1 MHTHVA
7 HTSIR
12 AYRDIEK
19 DGTLSQRQRQILA
32 VMKPFPVDYSLQELS
47 KLSGLAINVVSGRVN
62 ELREKLGEVERA
74 PARPCTVTG
83 RTIRPV
89 RRTHPQKPLF

>member
-1 MHTHVA
+1 MQTQVA

-12 AYRDIEK
+12 TYRDIEK

-32 VMKPFPVDYSLQELS
+32 VMKPFPMDYSLQELAQLT
-47 KLSGLAINVVSGRVN
+47 KLPINVVSGRVN
-62 ELREKLGEVERA
+62 ELREKAGEIERA

-89 RRTHPQKPLF
+89 RRIHPQRLLF